1 MSIILSNNEADG
13 VEILKLVMET
23 TDYYRE
29 MAEVLADNDVDHDLQ
44 RIANERSSFISPF
57 ETLVRDLGELPAQP
71 DPDLELMQKLGGQL
85 SKFFAADSQNT
96 ILDKCLREDAKLK
109 ELVTNTKLGELSAG
123 YQSLLDSLLEHLRAT
138 EQALH
143 SLKART

>member
-29 MAEVLADNDVDHDLQ
+29 MAQVLSDNEVDHDLQ
-44 RIANERSSFISPF
+44 RIANERSSFIAPF
-57 ETLVRDLGELPAQP
+57 EALVKDLGELPAQP
-71 DPDLELMQKLGGQL
+71 DPDLELMQKLGGQI
-85 SKFFAADSQNT
+85 SKLFATDSQNT

-109 ELVTNTKLGELSAG
+109 ELVTNTHLGDLSAD
-123 YQSLLDSLLEHLRAT
+123 YQTLLDSLLAHLQAT

-143 SLKART
+143 SLKPKP